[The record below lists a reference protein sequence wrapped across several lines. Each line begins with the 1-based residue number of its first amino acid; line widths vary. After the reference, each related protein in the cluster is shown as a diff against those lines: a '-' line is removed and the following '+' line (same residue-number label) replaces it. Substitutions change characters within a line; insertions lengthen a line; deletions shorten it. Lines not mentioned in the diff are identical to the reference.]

1 MAYKRDKQFGDKGE
15 ALMKE
20 WLEKRELTERIEDV
34 SDDPYYQKKDID
46 FLVYQKTGKTM
57 KVDVKYDTLIDKT
70 GNVFIE
76 LISNDKKK
84 TPGNFIYSKADLF
97 LYVFAKS
104 KRVLIIPL
112 KEAREY
118 IYKNLKKFKSVSV
131 PNYDY
136 NGKILYHSKGRL
148 VKYTELLENVDY
160 TDLLPL

>member
-1 MAYKRDKQFGDKGE
+1 MAFKRDKQFGDKGE

-46 FLVYQKTGKTM
+46 FLVYQKTGEII

-84 TPGNFIYSKADLF
+84 TPGNFIYSEADLF

-118 IYKNLKKFKSVSV
+118 IYKNLKKFKSASC
-131 PNYDY
+131 PNYGY
-136 NGKILYHSKGRL
+136 NGEILYHSKGRL
-148 VKYTELLENVDY
+148 VKYTELLENVKY
-160 TDLLPL
+160 ADLLPI